1 MARRSTP
8 NTSSVMIAAR
18 ARRMFG
24 AIVGAIVGAS
34 ACGSSIVPYQTY
46 DNAMNRA
53 VAGCLDNQSTI
64 TTLQAAG
71 AALAMAAGGQG
82 LSTLGLEGDIN
93 AALAVS
99 SAISGLTAAG
109 LAAMS
114 LGIQSRMKM
123 KSCESLIERYH
134 NRIDLEIE
142 VKKAGG
148 PEPKWWP
155 AAQETYD
162 MKLNPANDK
171 PVKPAKPAEQ
181 PSPKPPA
188 PP

>member
-1 MARRSTP
+1 MTKSPPIVSTTRKMALAGAMLGAMLGAT
-8 NTSSVMIAAR
+8 
-18 ARRMFG
+18 FG
-24 AIVGAIVGAS
+24 AP
-34 ACGSSIVPYQTY
+34 ACRSSRVPYQTY

-53 VAGCLDNQSTI
+53 VSSCLGNQITI

-71 AALAMAAGGQG
+71 ATLAMAAGGQG
-82 LSTLGLEGDIN
+82 LSTLGLEGDAN
-93 AALAVS
+93 TVLAVS
-99 SAISGLTAAG
+99 SAISGLTAAA

-123 KSCESLIERYH
+123 KSCESLIEHYH
-134 NRIDLEIE
+134 DRIDLEIQ

-162 MKLNPANDK
+162 MKVKPANG
-171 PVKPAKPAEQ
+171 KPAKPVEQ
-181 PSPKPPA
+181 PPPRPPA
-188 PP
+188 PR

>member
-1 MARRSTP
+1 MPGAMLGP
-8 NTSSVMIAAR
+8 
-18 ARRMFG
+18 MFG
-24 AIVGAIVGAS
+24 VL
-34 ACGSSIVPYQTY
+34 ACGSSVVPYQTY

-162 MKLNPANDK
+162 VKNKPEKLK
-171 PVKPAKPAEQ
+171 PEKGKPAHKAPNPPPWPA
-181 PSPKPPA
+181 A
-188 PP
+188 PR

>member
-1 MARRSTP
+1 
-8 NTSSVMIAAR
+8 
-18 ARRMFG
+18 MFGAMLG

-34 ACGSSIVPYQTY
+34 ACGSSVVPYQTY

-82 LSTLGLEGDIN
+82 LSTLGLDGDHNTI
-93 AALAVS
+93 LAVS
-99 SAISGLTAAG
+99 SAISGLTAAA

-162 MKLNPANDK
+162 VK
-171 PVKPAKPAEQ
+171 VKPTKVEPAHNA
-181 PSPKPPA
+181 PKPPPSPAA

>member
-1 MARRSTP
+1 MTKSPPIVST
-8 NTSSVMIAAR
+8 SRILALAGAMLGAI
-18 ARRMFG
+18 FG
-24 AIVGAIVGAS
+24 AI

-82 LSTLGLEGDIN
+82 LSTLGLEGDTN
-93 AALAVS
+93 TVLAVS
-99 SAISGLTAAG
+99 SAISGLAAAG

-155 AAQETYD
+155 AAQERYD
-162 MKLNPANDK
+162 VKAKPATVE
-171 PVKPAKPAEQ
+171 PATVKPAKPAKQ
-181 PSPKPPA
+181 PPPRLPA
-188 PP
+188 PR